1 VPIFREVIVPDDRPR
16 FMMRSGSFSR
26 RAYGALL
33 LVFGLIAIIT
43 PFSAGGWAI
52 SILGLILL
60 LAGVVEV
67 IQGLRTQSPSSTW
80 TTYLTGV
87 LMILGGLL
95 LFARPVMV
103 IGGLLALIALLM
115 AADGVTRLVS
125 AFKDKLGQARWWTI
139 FNGIV
144 NLLLALL
151 IWRQGAS
158 TAAVVL
164 GVGLG
169 LYIMSTGWTALFA
182 PDDGVEDIDVAR
194 ATNEHPDERL
204 GLPPH
209 AEFGRL
215 RAAAVEREMAALPI
229 DNFWIIVLIVVFFA
243 IHAGRL
249 QADWTWLGLISPLVA
264 VIGDVLSALLVA
276 VLLLP
281 GWLSWR
287 RLTRPIERRAWERR
301 LSDQTKAKDLGLG
314 EQAVNWWL
322 DSRLRWGVRLRLTR
336 GSLRTA
342 VSQWLRAGL
351 PIVAVVVA
359 INPIWGFSWYFNT
372 ENWASAF
379 WERVTEARTDIWR
392 EAMIAAVEREVLP
405 TGVSKEALFEVR
417 PDGVS
422 DATDFSFLVIGD
434 PGEGDP
440 SQASLR
446 DRYLDLGRRP
456 DVKFLVVSSDVIY
469 PGGAMRD
476 YEFNFYLPFKGFAK
490 PIYAIPGNHDWFSAL
505 DGFAANLMEP
515 VAAQAAMNA
524 REQLT
529 ALITPPDRPGVASA
543 IREAARLRKE
553 YSVHTGEQ
561 RAPFFEVHGREFS
574 LIAVDTGILRRID
587 PAQARWLEQALSRAR
602 GRFTMVILGHP
613 LYAGGGYQGT
623 DEAFGSIHRLLRQY
637 KIPIVMAGDTHDFE
651 YYREEYSG
659 SDGPRVMHHF
669 VNGGGGA
676 YLSIGTALDWPSG
689 TSVKDWAFYPST
701 EAVRAK
707 LDNETGG
714 WKWPVWWW
722 IKRFNAWPASVEA
735 LSGMFDFNR
744 APFFQSF
751 MEVRVEGSARRV
763 RLILHGVHG
772 PLRWRDL
779 EIGGAVRPKGA
790 SPDDPAEWVVPMEK
804 RAAD

>member
-1 VPIFREVIVPDDRPR
+1 MFDSKLR
-16 FMMRSGSFSR
+16 FLMQSGSFSQ

-43 PFSAGGWAI
+43 PFSAGGGGI
-52 SILGLILL
+52 SILGLIVLV
-60 LAGVVEV
+60 AGAIGV
-67 IQGLRTQSPSSTW
+67 IQGLRTQSSSSTW
-80 TTYLTGV
+80 ATYLTGV

-103 IGGLLALIALLM
+103 IGGLVALIALLM
-115 AADGVTRLVS
+115 AADGVTKIVS
-125 AFKDKLGQARWWTI
+125 AFKDKLGHARWWTI
-139 FNGIV
+139 FNGIF

-182 PDDGVEDIDVAR
+182 PAEGVEDVDVAQV
-194 ATNEHPDERL
+194 TNEHPDERL

-209 AEFGRL
+209 REFGRL
-215 RAAAVEREMAALPI
+215 RVAAVEREVAALPI
-229 DNFWIIVLIVVFFA
+229 DTFWIIVMILVFFA

-281 GWLSWR
+281 LWLSLR

-301 LSDQTKAKDLGLG
+301 LSDQTEAKHSGLG
-314 EQAVNWWL
+314 ERAVNWWL

-336 GSLRTA
+336 GSLRAA
-342 VSQWLRAGL
+342 VSQWLRTGL

-392 EAMIAAVEREVLP
+392 EAMIAAVERDVLP
-405 TGVSKEALFEVR
+405 TGVAKDSLFEVR
-417 PDGVS
+417 PEGVS
-422 DATDFSFLVIGD
+422 DARDFSFLVIGD

-456 DVKFLVVSSDVIY
+456 DVKFLIVSSDVIY

-524 REQLT
+524 REKLT
-529 ALITPPDRPGVASA
+529 ELVTPPDRQGVVSA
-543 IREAARLRKE
+543 INEAARLRNE
-553 YSVHTGEQ
+553 YGIRTAEQ
-561 RAPFFEVHGREFS
+561 RAPFFEIHGREFS
-574 LIAVDTGILRRID
+574 LIAADTGILRRFD
-587 PAQARWLEQALSRAR
+587 PAQSAWFERALARAR

-613 LYAGGGYQGT
+613 FYAGGAYQGS
-623 DEAFGSIHRLLRQY
+623 DEAFGGIHRLLRQY
-637 KIPIVMAGDTHDFE
+637 EIPIVMAGDTHDFE
-651 YYREEYSG
+651 YYREEYNSG
-659 SDGPRVMHHF
+659 DGTRVMHHF

-676 YLSIGTALDWPSG
+676 YLSIGTALDWPS
-689 TSVKDWAFYPST
+689 TAPVQYWAFYPST

-707 LDNETGG
+707 LENETGR

-751 MEVRVEGSARRV
+751 MEVRVEGSAQRV

-779 EIGGAVRPKGA
+779 QIGRAVRPKGA
-790 SPDDPAEWVVPMEK
+790 RPDDPAEWVVAMK
-804 RAAD
+804 

>member
-1 VPIFREVIVPDDRPR
+1 
-16 FMMRSGSFSR
+16 
-26 RAYGALL
+26 
-33 LVFGLIAIIT
+33 
-43 PFSAGGWAI
+43 
-52 SILGLILL
+52 
-60 LAGVVEV
+60 
-67 IQGLRTQSPSSTW
+67 
-80 TTYLTGV
+80 
-87 LMILGGLL
+87 MILGGLL

-103 IGGLLALIALLM
+103 IGGLLALIALIM
-115 AADGVTRLVS
+115 VIDGVTKIVS

-182 PDDGVEDIDVAR
+182 PDEGVEDVNVAQVG
-194 ATNEHPDERL
+194 NEHPDERL

-215 RAAAVEREMAALPI
+215 RVAAVEREVAALPI
-229 DNFWIIVLIVVFFA
+229 DTFWIIVMILVFFA

-281 GWLSWR
+281 LWLSVR
-287 RLTRPIERRAWERR
+287 RFTRPIERRAWQRR
-301 LSDQTKAKDLGLG
+301 LSDQTEAKHSGLG
-314 EQAVNWWL
+314 GRAVNWWL
-322 DSRLRWGVRLRLTR
+322 DSRLQWGVRLRLTR
-336 GSLRTA
+336 GSLRAA
-342 VSQWLRAGL
+342 VSQWLRTGL

-392 EAMIAAVEREVLP
+392 EAMIAAVERELLP
-405 TGVSKEALFEVR
+405 TGVPKDALFRVQ

-422 DATDFSFLVIGD
+422 HDPDFAFLVIGD

-446 DRYLDLGRRP
+446 DRYLDLGQRA

-476 YEFNFYLPFKGFAK
+476 YEFNFYLPFKGFEK
-490 PIYAIPGNHDWFSAL
+490 PIYAIPGNHDWFGAL

-524 REQLT
+524 REKLT
-529 ALITPPDRPGVASA
+529 ELVTPPDRQGVASA
-543 IREAARLRKE
+543 INEAARLRKE
-553 YSVHTGEQ
+553 YSVRAGEQ
-561 RAPFFEVHGREFS
+561 RAPFFEIHGREFS
-574 LIAVDTGILRRID
+574 LIAVDTGILRRLD
-587 PAQARWLEQALSRAR
+587 AAQARWFEQALSRAR

-613 LYAGGGYQGT
+613 LYAGGAYQGT
-623 DEAFGSIHRLLRQY
+623 DEAFGTIHRLLRQY

-651 YYREEYSG
+651 YYREEYNSG
-659 SDGPRVMHHF
+659 DGSRVMHHF

-676 YLSIGTALDWPSG
+676 YLSIGTALDWPSAAP
-689 TSVKDWAFYPST
+689 VQDWAFYPST
-701 EAVRAK
+701 AAVRAK
-707 LDNETGG
+707 IERETGR

-735 LSGMFDFNR
+735 LSGMFDFNH

-790 SPDDPAEWVVPMEK
+790 SPDDSAEWVVAME
-804 RAAD
+804 